1 MRFYFYSIEAN
12 PDIYK
17 VSQKYLQTVFRKK
30 KHRQKTCCGVG
41 SLNLKEENLSR
52 VKRIVLT
59 MVKSA

>member
-1 MRFYFYSIEAN
+1 MRFYLYSTEEN

-30 KHRQKTCCGVG
+30 KRRQKTCGVG